1 MKRNLQQTTGLGA
14 STAMPGEAVGP
25 ANARPE
31 FMRLPKS
38 GSLCPW
44 SGLSR
49 SKLNEL
55 ILPSPLNGHRPPVRS
70 ISLRNRGQIRAV
82 RLINFDSLMAYLRS
96 LEVTSDEGG
105 TIEATNEAPNF
116 PTTHESLE
124 TRSHSQSQAYL
135 PRTGNRSG
143 NR

>member
-1 MKRNLQQTTGLGA
+1 
-14 STAMPGEAVGP
+14 MPGEAVGP

-82 RLINFDSLMAYLRS
+82 RLISFDSLMAYLRS
-96 LEVTSDEGG
+96 LEVASVDGG
-105 TIEATNEAPNF
+105 TQEATAEEPTF
-116 PTTHESLE
+116 PTTHKQSD
-124 TRSHSQSQAYL
+124 TCINSQSPAYL